1 MGSETRLK
9 RAEGGEVIMAILDR
23 RIVKRVRN
31 TFTKGTAVIITADL
45 DDPYKKVTAGTRGTV
60 KCVDDNAT
68 VFVELETGEHIGL
81 LYGIDRYRENPKR
94 NTEKGNYEDNGT
106 D

>member
-1 MGSETRLK
+1 MGCETRLERTK
-9 RAEGGEVIMAILDR
+9 GGGELIMAILDR

-45 DDPYKKVTAGTRGTV
+45 DDPYKKVTAGTHGIV
-60 KCVDDNAT
+60 KYVDDAAT

-81 LYGIDRYRENPKR
+81 LYGIDRYREHLYY
-94 NTEKGNYEDNGT
+94 NTR
-106 D
+106 